1 MPKAL
6 RLAFRVTFLVLLWK
20 SGTKILFFQKP
31 HTNFQ
36 RIISLKSTDISIILL
51 RNTSFIFHE
60 NSLKLNIY
68 LLYVSRIFL
77 PAYPYTHRWGGRF
90 SICNDCL
97 QNTVFNQAEC
107 LADNG
112 FSPRIMA
119 WQQKRHSFII
129 CYLADGIHSSSFL
142 TPLFRK
148 CTIISI
154 YNGHCFLTAN
164 NFPSRKHP

>member
-68 LLYVSRIFL
+68 LLYQSKLKKMIVVRKATNLVATLSSLNWSSWFDSNEQHLPYKRRVLTNWTTRGYGTSGGSRN
-77 PAYPYTHRWGGRF
+77 H
-90 SICNDCL
+90 
-97 QNTVFNQAEC
+97 
-107 LADNG
+107 
-112 FSPRIMA
+112 
-119 WQQKRHSFII
+119 II
-129 CYLADGIHSSSFL
+129 
-142 TPLFRK
+142 
-148 CTIISI
+148 
-154 YNGHCFLTAN
+154 
-164 NFPSRKHP
+164 